1 MEVHSTYKFGR
12 FNKSQ
17 KIRIFTLTLNCS
29 KLLKMVSISNTKHRA
44 IALNVEENQTEFFL
58 TLT

>member
-1 MEVHSTYKFGR
+1 MEVHGTYKFGR

-44 IALNVEENQTEFFL
+44 IALNVEENQTEFF
-58 TLT
+58 